1 MSKDTTIDFVITFH
15 KGKLQDLLAN
25 NIDYNFNL
33 LEKTLKL
40 YTNTT
45 TTNMHLFDAEDN
57 LKKYETVENIIDDYY
72 SVRLSLYDTRKKYL
86 ISQLEKELIVLIN
99 KSNYIQENINNTI
112 NLMNKKKQ
120 DIINTLTE
128 KGYAV
133 IDNDTEFKYLIKMPM
148 DSVTEENA
156 SKLLN
161 DAKNKKQEIEDLK
174 NITITQMWL
183 NELELLKN
191 KYILYKKERNGIIDI
206 QPKLKKNKINKK

>member
-1 MSKDTTIDFVITFH
+1 MSTS
-15 KGKLQDLLAN
+15 
-25 NIDYNFNL
+25 
-33 LEKTLKL
+33 
-40 YTNTT
+40 
-45 TTNMHLFDAEDN
+45 NMHLFDSEDN

-72 SVRLSLYDTRKKYL
+72 NVRLELYNKRKVYL
-86 ISQLEKELIVLIN
+86 INELEEELIVLIN

-133 IDNDTEFKYLIKMPM
+133 IDNDTEYKYLIKMPM

-156 SKLLN
+156 IKLLN
-161 DAKNKKQEIEDLK
+161 DATHKKEQIEELK

-183 NELELLKN
+183 NELDTLNN
-191 KYILYKKERNGIIDI
+191 KYISYKKERNGVIDLE
-206 QPKLKKNKINKK
+206 PKLKKNKPIKKTTNNKK